1 MEESMIQVEMPKL
14 WIAMNE
20 YEMWGL
26 FVSEPHSSEDIDK
39 AAEWFDEDSNEG
51 IPIKVTG
58 YTGTWQDSL
67 HQFIDGQWRK
77 V

>member
-1 MEESMIQVEMPKL
+1 MVKNMIQVEMPK
-14 WIAMNE
+14 WIAMDRGGKWYLYSTKPKTDN
-20 YEMWGL
+20 L
-26 FVSEPHSSEDIDK
+26 
-39 AAEWFDEDSNEG
+39 EDSWFVESNGCTKFMIIE
-51 IPIKVTG
+51 VTG